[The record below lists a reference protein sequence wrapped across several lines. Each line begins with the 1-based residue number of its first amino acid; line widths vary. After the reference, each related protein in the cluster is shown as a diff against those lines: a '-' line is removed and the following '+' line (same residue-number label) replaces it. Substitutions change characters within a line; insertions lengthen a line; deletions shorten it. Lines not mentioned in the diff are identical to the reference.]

1 MKLVVLLGD
10 GMADLPLAALQGKTP
25 LQAANKPNM
34 DLLAKQGRSG
44 LAQTVPEGFPPGSD
58 VANLCVLG
66 YSPARHYSGRAP
78 LEAAAMNVAL
88 GRSRHRLSLQF
99 CDNC

>member
-10 GMADLPLAALQGKTP
+10 GMADLPLEALRGKTP

-34 DLLAKQGRSG
+34 DLLAKQGKSG

-58 VANLCVLG
+58 VANLCVMG
-66 YSPARHYSGRAP
+66 YSPVAHRWRQQPWASLSAKP
-78 LEAAAMNVAL
+78 TSPFAAIL
-88 GRSRHRLSLQF
+88 
-99 CDNC
+99 